1 MEMADILCKNGN
13 VPSFLFFFSLI
24 YINNGEIITR
34 FAYIFNR
41 FLFTVYAPNAN
52 IAVSTT
58 PEGVFI

>member
-1 MEMADILCKNGN
+1 MEMADIIMQEWQRSIF
-13 VPSFLFFFSLI
+13 SFLLL
-24 YINNGEIITR
+24 INNGEIITR